1 MALVTILHFKT
12 NIQSVSQPHTS
23 PPALTDPVSSQAEK
37 WGDLNTPELLQSSLL
52 PSGSRVGGSG
62 VPRGDSQ
69 EDTGHVL
76 T

>member
-12 NIQSVSQPHTS
+12 QSQPHTS
-23 PPALTDPVSSQAEK
+23 PLALPDPLSSQAEK

-52 PSGSRVGGSG
+52 PVGNRVGGSG

-76 T
+76 A